1 MPSSIEL
8 VPLALAACDP
18 IDSVGAV
25 LVDPSGAP
33 VAGAKVRFGCDG
45 EVVVSDASGK
55 FTHERIPSIPSACTI
70 DVEKDGFVPTQAGDA
85 PRRRRAP
92 TGAPRARPVS
102 SARTT
107 VVESLRAAAP

>member
-70 DVEKDGFVPTQAGDA
+70 DVEKDGFVLHTQGMLRDDDEL
-85 PRRRRAP
+85 PQVRLE
-92 TGAPRARPVS
+92 PV
-102 SARTT
+102 
-107 VVESLRAAAP
+107 P